1 MPIGVGEEAPDF
13 ALSDQ
18 HGVEVRLSGFRT
30 IRNVVLVFFPFAF
43 TGVCTGELRALR
55 DQLPL
60 LEGSDTAVLA
70 ISCDTMFALRVF
82 ADREGLTYPLLA
94 DFWPHGAVAQAYGV
108 FDEERGCALRGT
120 FVIDRSGVVQWTIVN
135 AIPDAREVTTL
146 VRAVEELPR

>member
-1 MPIGVGEEAPDF
+1 MPIGVGETAPDF

-18 HGVEVRLSGFRT
+18 HGVDVRLSGFRD
-30 IRNVVLVFFPFAF
+30 IRNVVLVFYPFAF
-43 TGVCTGELRALR
+43 TGICTGELRALR
-55 DQLPL
+55 DHLPL
-60 LEGSDTAVLA
+60 LEGADTAVLGV
-70 ISCDTMFALRVF
+70 SCDTMFALRVF

-120 FVIDRSGVVQWTIVN
+120 FVIDRAGVVRWRVVN

>member
-1 MPIGVGEEAPDF
+1 MPIGVGEKAPDF

-18 HGVEVRLSGFRT
+18 HGVEVRLSGFRG
-30 IRNVVLVFFPFAF
+30 IRNVVLVFYPFAF
-43 TGVCTGELRALR
+43 TGICTGELRALR

-60 LEGSDTAVLA
+60 LEGSDTAVLG

-82 ADREGLTYPLLA
+82 ADREGLNYPLLA

-108 FDEERGCALRGT
+108 FDDERGCALRGT
-120 FVIDRSGVVQWTIVN
+120 FVIDRAGVVRWTVVN